1 MGPDSIPPRHSA
13 LGRRPDLCGRVAS
26 KHLIESGLEP
36 ILLPVEGR
44 AGPQCASVHR
54 RCHLRPDKPAAIE
67 VCCGSEARARPAEST
82 STPAS
87 SHTCSAAEICCSH
100 STTCTH
106 GTCSTVCC
114 STAKLSIRLLS
125 QPETQ
130 QFCPQ
135 QHLAQRM
142 VQRATHHSLR
152 AADQAFGPGRQPS
165 QDLPAP

>member
-1 MGPDSIPPRHSA
+1 VRSRGVQTP
-13 LGRRPDLCGRVAS
+13 
-26 KHLIESGLEP
+26 IESGLEP

-142 VQRATHHSLR
+142 VQRATL
-152 AADQAFGPGRQPS
+152 AAGCRSSIRTGPSAQSRSSSSMTTQP
-165 QDLPAP
+165 QRYTWLVGI

>member
-1 MGPDSIPPRHSA
+1 MRSRGVQTPR
-13 LGRRPDLCGRVAS
+13 
-26 KHLIESGLEP
+26 ESGLEP

-106 GTCSTVCC
+106 GTCSTVCY

-125 QPETQ
+125 QPLDTAVLPTAAPRPADGAACDTRCGLPIKHSDRAVSPVKIFQ
-130 QFCPQ
+130 LHDDPTTKI
-135 QHLAQRM
+135 HL
-142 VQRATHHSLR
+142 V
-152 AADQAFGPGRQPS
+152 GW
-165 QDLPAP
+165 DLT

>member
-1 MGPDSIPPRHSA
+1 MRSRGVQTPR
-13 LGRRPDLCGRVAS
+13 
-26 KHLIESGLEP
+26 ESGLEP

-106 GTCSTVCC
+106 RDMLDRVLLDRQALHSPLVAARD
-114 STAKLSIRLLS
+114 TAVLPTAAPRPADGAACDTRCGLPIKHSD
-125 QPETQ
+125 
-130 QFCPQ
+130 
-135 QHLAQRM
+135 
-142 VQRATHHSLR
+142 RAVSPVKIFQLHDDPTTKIHS
-152 AADQAFGPGRQPS
+152 
-165 QDLPAP
+165 